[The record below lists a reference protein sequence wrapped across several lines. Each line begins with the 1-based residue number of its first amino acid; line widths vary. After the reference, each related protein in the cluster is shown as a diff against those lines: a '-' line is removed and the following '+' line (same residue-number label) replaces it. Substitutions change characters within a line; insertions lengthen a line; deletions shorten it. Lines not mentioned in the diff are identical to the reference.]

1 MSATASSLLRNG
13 PAGVLLELRLRNVA
27 VIEAVTLPL
36 AGGLNVLTGETGA
49 GKSLIVGALGLLLGE
64 RAAAD
69 RIRQGADRAVVEATF
84 DARDRDDL
92 RAWLDARGIDAEEDS
107 LILKREVSAAGRS
120 RAWVNGSSVTVS
132 VLRELGAQLVAVHG
146 QHEAQQLLDPV
157 MQRALLDAY
166 AGATHDAAEVAQ
178 AHARV
183 LQARQ
188 ELGAIDARRREVE
201 QRADYLRF
209 LVQEID
215 AAAVHVGDDMA
226 VEAEHRRLAHAEELR
241 THAAQGAQQ
250 LLGDDDA
257 VLAQLDS
264 VRRSLAALQRI
275 DPELERLQSAFDT
288 AYFSLDELARELAAY
303 ADAVDADPERLQ
315 ELELRR
321 ALLHQLTRKY
331 GPAISDVLATS
342 ERARAEL
349 LLVDDATEVRRQVTA
364 SLASAT
370 SARTAAA
377 AALSAKRTHA
387 ASTLADA
394 VTALLPDLGM
404 NNGQF
409 GVQLQP
415 LDEPGAHGAES
426 VAFVASLN
434 VGTPSGPLDRVA
446 SGGELARVMLALS
459 TVLAR
464 LQRVP
469 TLVFDEV
476 DAGVGGAVAWQVGAL
491 MRRVAAHH
499 QVLAISHLAQIAACA
514 HHHVVVRKD
523 HAASDAGGVTTAD
536 TAVVDGEARVLELAR
551 MLGGDEDRE
560 ISRAHARELF
570 ERGQAVDVTSPV
582 ADAAAPVTSGDTDTD
597 AAPKRPAQRRGKPR

>member
-1 MSATASSLLRNG
+1 VSATASSPLRNG
-13 PAGVLLELRLRNVA
+13 PGGVLLELRLRNVA

-36 AGGLNVLTGETGA
+36 AAGLNVLTGETGA

-84 DARDRDDL
+84 DARDRDEL

-107 LILKREVSAAGRS
+107 LILKREVSVAGRS
-120 RAWVNGSSVTVS
+120 RAWINGSSVTVS

-146 QHEAQQLLDPV
+146 QHEAQQLLDPAA
-157 MQRALLDAY
+157 QRTLLDAY
-166 AGATHDAAEVAQ
+166 AGATDDAAEVAQ

-188 ELGAIDARRREVE
+188 ELGALEARRREVA

-215 AAAVHVGDDMA
+215 AASVRVGDDVA
-226 VEAEHRRLAHAEELR
+226 VESEHRRLAHAEELR
-241 THAAQGAQQ
+241 THAAQSAE
-250 LLGDDDA
+250 LLLNDDNA
-257 VLAQLDS
+257 VLSQLDT

-275 DPELERLQSAFDT
+275 DPDLERLQGAFDT
-288 AYFSLDELARELAAY
+288 AYFSLDELAREFAAY
-303 ADAVDADPERLQ
+303 AESVDADPERLQ
-315 ELELRR
+315 ELEARR
-321 ALLHQLTRKY
+321 ALLYQLTRKY
-331 GPAISDVLATS
+331 GPAIDDVLATA

-349 LLVDDATEVRRQVTA
+349 TLVDDAADVRCK
-364 SLASAT
+364 ASAALE
-370 SARTAAA
+370 SAMRERASAAG
-377 AALSAKRTHA
+377 ALSAKRTLAATRLA
-387 ASTLADA
+387 AS
-394 VTALLPDLGM
+394 VTELLPDLGM
-404 NNGQF
+404 SNATF
-409 GVQLQP
+409 AVQLQP
-415 LDEPGAHGAES
+415 HGEPGAHGAES
-426 VAFVASLN
+426 VLFVAALN
-434 VGTPSGPLDRVA
+434 VGAPSGPLDRVA

-476 DAGVGGAVAWQVGAL
+476 DAGVGGAVAWQVGAM

-514 HHHVVVRKD
+514 HHHVVVRKA

-536 TAVVDGEARVLELAR
+536 TIVVAGEERVFELAR
-551 MLGGDEDRE
+551 MLGGDADRE

-570 ERGQAVDVTSPV
+570 ERGQAVDVDPPASAAESPLIS
-582 ADAAAPVTSGDTDTD
+582 DAAH

>member
-1 MSATASSLLRNG
+1 MSATASSPLRNG
-13 PAGVLLELRLRNVA
+13 PGGVLLELRLRNVA

-36 AGGLNVLTGETGA
+36 AAGLNVLTGETGA

-84 DARDRDDL
+84 DARDRDEL

-107 LILKREVSAAGRS
+107 LILKREVSVAGRS
-120 RAWVNGSSVTVS
+120 RAWINGSSVTVS

-146 QHEAQQLLDPV
+146 QHEAQQLLDPAA
-157 MQRALLDAY
+157 QRTLLDAY
-166 AGATHDAAEVAQ
+166 AGATDDAAEVAQ

-188 ELGAIDARRREVE
+188 ELGALEARRREVA

-215 AAAVHVGDDMA
+215 AASVRVGDDVA
-226 VEAEHRRLAHAEELR
+226 VESEHRRLAHAEELR
-241 THAAQGAQQ
+241 THAAQSAE
-250 LLGDDDA
+250 LLLNDDNA
-257 VLAQLDS
+257 VLSQLDT

-275 DPELERLQSAFDT
+275 DPDLERLQGAFDT
-288 AYFSLDELARELAAY
+288 AYFSLDELAREFAAY
-303 ADAVDADPERLQ
+303 AESVDADPERLQ
-315 ELELRR
+315 ELEARR
-321 ALLHQLTRKY
+321 ALLYQLTRKY
-331 GPAISDVLATS
+331 GPAIDDVLATA

-349 LLVDDATEVRRQVTA
+349 TLVDDAADVRCK
-364 SLASAT
+364 ASAALE
-370 SARTAAA
+370 SAMRERASAAG
-377 AALSAKRTHA
+377 ALSAKRTQA
-387 ASTLADA
+387 ASRLAA
-394 VTALLPDLGM
+394 SVTELLPDLGM
-404 NNGQF
+404 SNATF
-409 GVQLQP
+409 AAQLQP
-415 LDEPGAHGAES
+415 NAEPGAHGAES
-426 VAFVASLN
+426 VLFVAALN
-434 VGTPSGPLDRVA
+434 VGAPSGPLDRVA

-476 DAGVGGAVAWQVGAL
+476 DAGVGGAVAWQVGAM

-514 HHHVVVRKD
+514 HHHVVVRKA

-536 TAVVDGEARVLELAR
+536 TIVVAGEERVFELAR
-551 MLGGDEDRE
+551 MLGGDADRE

-570 ERGQAVDVTSPV
+570 ERGQAVDVDPPASAAESPLIS
-582 ADAAAPVTSGDTDTD
+582 DAAH